1 MLLVST
7 GMSPKKIRIA
17 FAGVG
22 GMGQAAHLRN
32 YATLHDDCE
41 VVALA
46 ELRPKLA
53 QAVARKYNI
62 PRTYGTIAEMLAA
75 EKVDGI
81 VASQPFWRHGV
92 LVPEIV
98 QAGVPVFTEKP
109 IAASLAVGE
118 RIVASVAKSGTWHMV
133 GYHKR
138 SDPATEFAKR
148 TIDGLKA
155 SGELGKLKY
164 VRISMPPGD
173 WIASGWTENIHTDDP
188 MPNLE
193 LDPKPADM
201 DEATTKD
208 YEAFVN
214 YYIHQVNLMRFLVG
228 EPYKVTYADPAQVLF
243 IAHSASGVP
252 CTLEMAAYSTT
263 LDWQETALVAFERG
277 YVKLSLP
284 APLAFNRPG
293 TVEILRDPGNGAT
306 PVTSHPQMPWIHAM
320 RNQALNFIKAV
331 RGEAPAPCLAAEALE
346 DLRVARDYIRLLKGV

>member
-1 MLLVST
+1 
-7 GMSPKKIRIA
+7 
-17 FAGVG
+17 
-22 GMGQAAHLRN
+22 MGQAAHLRN
-32 YATLHDDCE
+32 YVTFPDDCE

-53 QAVARKYNI
+53 RAVAQKYGV
-62 PRTYGTIAEMLAA
+62 PKVYGTIEEMLRN

-81 VASQPFWRHGV
+81 VASQPFWRHGI

-98 QAGVPVFTEKP
+98 KAGVPVFTEKP

-118 RIVASVAKSGTWHMV
+118 QIVDAVAKSGTWHMV

-138 SDPATEFAKR
+138 SDPASEYAR
-148 TIDGLKA
+148 DTIKALKA
-155 SGELGKLKY
+155 SGELGAMKY

-173 WIASGWTENIHTDDP
+173 WVANGWTQNIHTDDP

-193 LDPKPADM
+193 IDPKPADM
-201 DEATTKD
+201 DADTAKE

-214 YYIHQVNLMRFLVG
+214 YYIHQVNLMRFLLG
-228 EPYKVTYADPAQVLF
+228 ESYKVTYADPAKVLL
-243 IAHSASGVP
+243 IGHSTSGVP
-252 CTLEMAAYSTT
+252 VTLEMAAYQTT
-263 LDWQETALVAFERG
+263 IDWHETALIAFEKG
-277 YVKLSLP
+277 FVKVTLP

-293 TVEILRDPGNGAT
+293 QVEVFKDPGNGAT
-306 PVTSHPQMPWIHAM
+306 PVSVHPTLPWVHAM

-331 RGEAPAPCLAAEALE
+331 RGDAPAPCLAAEALE

>member
-1 MLLVST
+1 MT
-7 GMSPKKIRIA
+7 PKKIRLA

-32 YATLHDDCE
+32 YAALPDDCE

-46 ELRPKLA
+46 ELRPRLA
-53 QAVARKYNI
+53 QIVAQKYNI
-62 PRTYGTIAEMLAA
+62 PKVYGTIAEMLEA

-81 VASQPFWRHGV
+81 VAAQPFWRHGL

-98 QAGVPVFTEKP
+98 KSGVPVFTEKP

-118 RIVASVAKSGTWHMV
+118 RIVESVAQSGTWHMV

-138 SDPATEFAKR
+138 SDPASEFARKII
-148 TIDGLKA
+148 TELKT
-155 SGELGKLKY
+155 SGELGQMKY

-173 WIASGWTENIHTDDP
+173 WVANGWLENIGTDDP

-193 LDPKPADM
+193 IDPKPTDM
-201 DEATTKD
+201 DEATAKE

-214 YYIHQVNLMRFLVG
+214 YYIHQVNLMRFLLG
-228 EPYKVTYADPAQVLF
+228 ESYQVTYADPAKVLLV
-243 IAHSASGVP
+243 AHSASGVP

-263 LDWQETALVAFERG
+263 IDWQETALVAFERG
-277 YVKLSLP
+277 YVKLTLP
-284 APLAFNRPG
+284 APLAFARPG
-293 TVEILRDPGNGAT
+293 AVEIFKDPGNGVT
-306 PVTSHPQMPWIHAM
+306 PVTSHPQLPWVHAM
-320 RNQALNFIKAV
+320 RNQALNFIKAI

-346 DLRVARDYIRLLKGV
+346 DLRVAREYIRLLKGV

>member
-1 MLLVST
+1 
-7 GMSPKKIRIA
+7 
-17 FAGVG
+17 
-22 GMGQAAHLRN
+22 MGQAAHLRN
-32 YATLHDDCE
+32 YASLRDDCE
-41 VVALA
+41 IVALA

-62 PRTYGTIAEMLAA
+62 PRVYSTIADMLAA
-75 EKVDGI
+75 EKVEGI
-81 VASQPFWRHGV
+81 VASQPFNRHGQ
-92 LVPEIV
+92 LVPELAR
-98 QAGVPVFTEKP
+98 AGVPIFTEKP
-109 IAASLAVGE
+109 IAASFAVGE
-118 RIVASVAKSGTWHMV
+118 QVVESVARSGAWHMV

-148 TIDGLKA
+148 TIDELKT

-173 WIASGWTENIHTDDP
+173 WIASGWTENLHTDDT

-201 DEATTKD
+201 DAATAKE

-228 EPYKVTYADPAQVLF
+228 EPYRVTYADPAQVLF
-243 IAHSASGVP
+243 IAHSASGIP

-263 LDWQETALVAFERG
+263 VDWQETALVAFERG

-293 TVEILRDPGNGAT
+293 TVEILRDPGNGTT
-306 PVTSHPQMPWIHAM
+306 PVTSHPQMPWVHAM
-320 RNQALNFIKAV
+320 RNQALNFIKAI

>member
-1 MLLVST
+1 MPSQ
-7 GMSPKKIRIA
+7 KIRLA

-32 YATLHDDCE
+32 YATLPDDCE

-53 QAVARKYNI
+53 QAVAHKYNI
-62 PRTYGTIAEMLAA
+62 PKVYGTIAEMLAH

-81 VASQPFWRHGV
+81 VASQPFWRHGI

-118 RIVASVAKSGTWHMV
+118 RIVESVAKSGTWHMV

-138 SDPATEFAKR
+138 SDPASEFARK
-148 TIDGLKA
+148 TIQELKV

-173 WIASGWTENIHTDDP
+173 WVANGWTQNVGSDDP
-188 MPNLE
+188 MPKLE
-193 LDPKPADM
+193 IDPKPTDM
-201 DEATTKD
+201 DEATAKE

-228 EPYKVTYADPAQVLF
+228 EPYKVTYADPAKVLF
-243 IAHSASGVP
+243 VAHSQSGIP
-252 CTLEMAAYSTT
+252 CTLEMAAYQTT

-277 YVKLSLP
+277 YVKLTLP

-293 TVEILRDPGNGAT
+293 TVEILKDPGKGVV

-331 RGEAPAPCLAAEALE
+331 RGDAPAPCLAAEALE
-346 DLRVARDYIRLLKGV
+346 DLRVAREYIRLLKGV

>member
-1 MLLVST
+1 MP
-7 GMSPKKIRIA
+7 PKKVRLA

-32 YATLHDDCE
+32 YASLQDDCE
-41 VVALA
+41 IVALA

-53 QAVARKYNI
+53 QAVSRKYNI
-62 PRTYGTIAEMLAA
+62 PRVYDTIAAMLAA

-98 QAGVPVFTEKP
+98 KAGVPVFTEKP
-109 IAASLAVGE
+109 IAASVAVGE
-118 RIVASVAKSGTWHMV
+118 RIVAAVAKSGAWHMV

-148 TIDGLKA
+148 TIDGLKS
-155 SGELGKLKY
+155 SGELGQLKY
-164 VRISMPPGD
+164 VRVSMPPGD
-173 WIASGWTENIHTDDP
+173 WIAAGWTENIQTDDP

-193 LDPKPADM
+193 LDPKPTDM

-228 EPYKVTYADPAQVLF
+228 EPYKVTYADSAQVLLV
-243 IAHSASGVP
+243 AHSASGVP

-263 LDWQETALVAFERG
+263 LDWQETALIAFERG

-293 TVEILRDPGNGAT
+293 QVEIFKDPGNGVT
-306 PVTSHPQMPWIHAM
+306 PVTMHPQLPWVHAM

-331 RGEAPAPCLAAEALE
+331 RGEAPAPCLAPEALE

>member
-1 MLLVST
+1 M
-7 GMSPKKIRIA
+7 PQKKVRIA

-32 YATLHDDCE
+32 YATLQDDCE
-41 VVALA
+41 IVALA

-53 QAVARKYNI
+53 QAVATKYGV
-62 PRTYGTIAEMLAA
+62 PKVYGTIGDMLAH

-81 VASQPFWRHGV
+81 VASQPFWRHGI
-92 LVPEIV
+92 LVPEI
-98 QAGVPVFTEKP
+98 ARSKVPVFTEKP
-109 IAASLAVGE
+109 IAASYAVGE
-118 RIVASVAKSGTWHMV
+118 RIVEAVAQSGTWHMV

-138 SDPATEFAKR
+138 SDPASELARKTVQE
-148 TIDGLKA
+148 LKA
-155 SGELGKLKY
+155 SGKLGKLTY

-173 WIASGWTENIHTDDP
+173 WVANGWTQNIHTDDQ

-193 LDPKPADM
+193 IDPKPADM

-228 EPYKVTYADPAQVLF
+228 ESYKVTYADPAKVLF
-243 IAHSASGVP
+243 VAHTTSGIP
-252 CTLEMAAYSTT
+252 CTLEMAAYQTT
-263 LDWQETALVAFERG
+263 IDWQETALIAFEKG

-284 APLAFNRPG
+284 APLAFNRAG
-293 TVEILRDPGNGAT
+293 TVEIFKDPGNGAT
-306 PVTSHPQMPWIHAM
+306 PTTIVPQLPWVHAM

-331 RGEAPAPCLAAEALE
+331 RGDQPAPCLAPEALE

>member
-1 MLLVST
+1 
-7 GMSPKKIRIA
+7 
-17 FAGVG
+17 
-22 GMGQAAHLRN
+22 MGQAAHLRN
-32 YATLHDDCE
+32 YASLHDDCE

-53 QAVARKYNI
+53 QAVSRKYNI
-62 PRTYGTIAEMLAA
+62 PRVYDTIASMLAA

-81 VASQPFWRHGV
+81 VASQPFNRHGI
-92 LVPEIV
+92 LVPELA
-98 QAGVPVFTEKP
+98 QAGVPIFTEKP

-118 RIVASVAKSGTWHMV
+118 QIVAAVAQSGTWHMV

-138 SDPATEFAKR
+138 SDPATELARR
-148 TIDGLKA
+148 TIDELKA
-155 SGELGKLKY
+155 SHELGQLKY
-164 VRISMPPGD
+164 VRVSMPPGD
-173 WIASGWTENIHTDDP
+173 WIAAGWTENIQTDDVIP
-188 MPNLE
+188 ALE

-201 DEATTKD
+201 DAATAHE
-208 YEAFVN
+208 YELFVN

-228 EPYKVTYADPAQVLF
+228 EPYQVTYADPAKVLLV
-243 IAHSASGVP
+243 AHSTSGVP

-263 LDWQETALVAFERG
+263 LDWQETALVAFEHG

-293 TVEILRDPGNGAT
+293 QVEILKDPGNGVT
-306 PVTSHPQMPWIHAM
+306 PVTIHPQLPWVHAM

-331 RGEAPAPCLAAEALE
+331 RGEAPAPCLAPEALE